1 MPSFEDFVH
10 GVQAIARPVL
20 DLDATYYDTADLRL
34 VRDGISLRRRTG
46 DGDPTWTLKLPAG
59 RSDALL
65 ERREFDV
72 VSNSETIPDE
82 LSSLVTGWV
91 RTAALGPVVDILS
104 RRERIA
110 FVDGAGTA
118 LVEID
123 DDQVRVREDG
133 EIVARF
139 REIEVEQVDEGS
151 ADLMASVAAAL
162 IDAGASAPDPMPK
175 VTRALGPRAMTPSP
189 LAVTVLTRD
198 ASIAEVIAG
207 SICGAVAEI
216 INNDPIIRLDQDAAG
231 VHRARWAVRRLRA
244 DLRSCARY
252 GDAMSI
258 DPLRKELRWLSNEL
272 GTLRRADVL
281 LERVTAATA
290 NMAQSDFGAA
300 QRLVARAQRE
310 RDSARELA
318 LGALSSDRYREL
330 LETALA
336 LAVSSRFGSE
346 RSQLALEV
354 VPSTMLRTWKRTRAA
369 VRELSDEPT
378 PDEVRAVRRQ
388 VIRLR
393 STAELAAPI
402 FGAPATEFALHAAAV
417 QRDLGTYLDARE
429 CERWIRERL
438 EHLDGLEP
446 FIAGQ
451 LVAAQAFAADTALR
465 RWIDTWR
472 ACTQRSAIS
481 WFRG

>member
-1 MPSFEDFVH
+1 M
-10 GVQAIARPVL
+10 
-20 DLDATYYDTADLRL
+20 
-34 VRDGISLRRRTG
+34 
-46 DGDPTWTLKLPAG
+46 
-59 RSDALL
+59 
-65 ERREFDV
+65 
-72 VSNSETIPDE
+72 
-82 LSSLVTGWV
+82 
-91 RTAALGPVVDILS
+91 
-104 RRERIA
+104 
-110 FVDGAGTA
+110 
-118 LVEID
+118 
-123 DDQVRVREDG
+123 
-133 EIVARF
+133 
-139 REIEVEQVDEGS
+139 
-151 ADLMASVAAAL
+151 
-162 IDAGASAPDPMPK
+162 
-175 VTRALGPRAMTPSP
+175 
-189 LAVTVLTRD
+189 
-198 ASIAEVIAG
+198 
-207 SICGAVAEI
+207 
-216 INNDPIIRLDQDAAG
+216 
-231 VHRARWAVRRLRA
+231 
-244 DLRSCARY
+244 
-252 GDAMSI
+252 

-281 LERVTAATA
+281 LERVTAATT
-290 NMAQSDFGAA
+290 NMAQSDFGPA

-310 RDSARELA
+310 RDSAREHA

-402 FGAPATEFALHAAAV
+402 FGAPATEFALRAAAV